1 MKIIL
6 VIIGAITLNGFFTV
20 AQAEPSLTYEFKPTQ
35 KWSRDLITEQ
45 LSKGDEHYVLS
56 TDKSIDLLF
65 TFTDEKVFSEFN
77 KLGEKAFIN
86 QLMKGKN
93 LIQNLVSK
101 DAIQLISSHVTEE
114 KTFKVITLETA
125 FLLNK
130 EKYFTLEKYYIY
142 PTSSLQA
149 VLRWSFKSMSAE
161 LKSSKAEFSQ
171 FIVKEKQK

>member
-1 MKIIL
+1 MKYLIMMMGLMLISIFPMEVL
-6 VIIGAITLNGFFTV
+6 ADSV
-20 AQAEPSLTYEFKPTQ
+20 LTYEFKPTQ
-35 KWSRDLITEQ
+35 KWSRDLITDQ

-56 TDKSIDLLF
+56 SDKSIDILF

-93 LIQNLVSK
+93 LIQNLVSN
-101 DAIQLISSHVTEE
+101 DAIRLISSNVTEE
-114 KTFKVITLETA
+114 KIFKVITLETA

-171 FIVKEKQK
+171 LIVKEKKK